1 MMTALAFNQLKQPTL
16 SGNFIADD
24 FLGWTF
30 LKLLLICLPG
40 KNISETSSD
49 GNKKKKF
56 SWESGESCAFK
67 KCRET
72 PILKPESKIL
82 HLNKEG
88 TSLCH
93 TCFFGGRSSCYKF
106 VWTYF
111 FPIHPFSAP
120 WKHEKTVSFSDI
132 FGR

>member
-1 MMTALAFNQLKQPTL
+1 MTTLAFNQLKQPTL

-93 TCFFGGRSSCYKF
+93 TWFLVAEVPAINLFE
-106 VWTYF
+106 
-111 FPIHPFSAP
+111 PIFSQYTLSLP
-120 WKHEKTVSFSDI
+120 PENMRKP
-132 FGR
+132 